1 MNNINPNN
9 AVEVV
14 YWLFS
19 NIPKQLYNSLRYS
32 LPLRA
37 TPAREVFKNDIKKI
51 AQTYPQI
58 LDVLFG
64 NCKARW
70 VFSEVLTQTFI
81 DYLWHINIDI
91 DIDEDVIKGD
101 LWARFVQIKEW
112 HENHGIVLD
121 NSSLLKCERESAK

>member
-1 MNNINPNN
+1 MSQIVPNN
-9 AVEVV
+9 PVEVI

-19 NIPKQLYNSLRYS
+19 NIPTEIYNRLLHH
-32 LPLRA
+32 LPLRV
-37 TPAREVFKNDIKKI
+37 TPARETFKNDIKQI
-51 AQTYPQI
+51 ARDYPWV

-70 VFSEVLTQTFI
+70 VFADVLSQTFI
-81 DYLWHINIDI
+81 EHLWHVHY
-91 DIDEDVIKGD
+91 ETPESIKKAD

-121 NSSLLKCERESAK
+121 DSTLLKYERE